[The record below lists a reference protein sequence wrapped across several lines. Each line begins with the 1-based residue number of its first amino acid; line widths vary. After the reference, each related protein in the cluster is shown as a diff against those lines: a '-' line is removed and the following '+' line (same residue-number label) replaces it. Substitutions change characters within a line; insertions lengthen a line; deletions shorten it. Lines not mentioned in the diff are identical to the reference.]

1 MWLSDHWSLVIASL
15 VISARLGADMSMSA
29 LFLAGRE
36 WLWPSIATLGLALVF
51 VAWSY
56 TRADAPRGIRLMCAA
71 LKILGL
77 AALAACLLEPMWTG
91 ERARPGANI
100 IAVIAD
106 NSQSMTLHGPDEKE
120 SRAAVLARMLT
131 DEKNNHWRSVLGENF
146 EVRNYL
152 ADSHLQGTQNFAE
165 LTFDGRTSALGNAL
179 TLLAERH
186 NGQPLAGVLLLTDG
200 VAADLADTSKLSGL
214 PPIHP
219 VVFGNDR
226 AANDIAITSTSTTQ
240 TSFED
245 APVSV
250 QAEVNATGFRGR
262 DVVAKLT
269 AVEAGKSGML
279 EKTAG
284 EQTLRVPDNS
294 DRIAF
299 RFQLRPEKSGVFFY
313 RLRVTSGESALEA
326 TTANNETIVAVDRG
340 HGPHRVL
347 YVSGRPNWEYKF
359 LSRAV
364 ESDDQIQLA
373 GLIRVAKREPK
384 FEFRGRDGE
393 SSNPLFRGFGN
404 QSKEDV
410 EQYDKPVLV
419 RLNTEDEFELKGGFP
434 KTPEELFKYEA
445 VIIDD
450 LEAAFFTADQMS
462 LMQRFVSERG
472 GSLLMLGGTES
483 FHDGAFQRTAIGDML
498 PVYLDRIHASLP
510 GAGLRLSLTREGWLQ
525 PWARLRAKEPEEE
538 ARLAALPAFDV
549 LNHVGDPK
557 PAATVVATVTDGQHQ
572 LPALLTQRFGRGRAA
587 SLLIGDFWQSGLGDE
602 GRMND
607 LERAWRQMTRWLV
620 ADVGARVEV
629 RLDPKPEAQA
639 MLIQVRARDAA
650 FQPLDNATVNI
661 KVQTIGRAGES
672 ATIALPAEAS
682 AGEAGLYEATYV
694 PRESGGYRVEAS
706 VTDQSG
712 AVAGSA
718 QAGWSTDLAAA
729 EFRSL
734 TPNRALMESLATK
747 TGGQVLTPDQLDAFV
762 RELPSRRVPV
772 TETWT
777 RPIWHTPA
785 MFLFALACFVAEWG
799 IRRKKGLA

>member
-1 MWLSDHWSLVIASL
+1 MIVT
-15 VISARLGADMSMSA
+15 GA

-36 WLWPSIATLGLALVF
+36 WLWPSAITLGLALVF

-56 TRADAPRGIRLMCAA
+56 TTANAPRGTRLTCAA

-100 IAVIAD
+100 IAIIAD
-106 NSQSMTLHGPDEKE
+106 NSQSMTLHGPDETE
-120 SRAAVLARMLT
+120 SRAAVLARVLT
-131 DEKNNHWRSVLGENF
+131 DEKSNQWRTVLAENF

-165 LTFDGRTSALGNAL
+165 ITFDGRTSALGNAL
-179 TLLAERH
+179 RLLAERH
-186 NGQPLAGVLLLTDG
+186 NGQPLAGVLLMTDG
-200 VAADLADTSKLSGL
+200 VAGDLTDPASLQGL
-214 PPIHP
+214 PPIFP

-226 AANDIAITSTSTTQ
+226 AANDIAITTTATTQ

-262 DVVAKLT
+262 EVIGKLT
-269 AVEAGKSGML
+269 AIEAGAPGAV
-279 EKTAG
+279 EKIVG
-284 EQTLRVPDNS
+284 EQTIRIPD
-294 DRIAF
+294 DTDKIAF
-299 RFQLRPEKSGVFFY
+299 RFQLRPEKSGVLFY
-313 RLRVTSGESALEA
+313 RLRVTPGESAIEA
-326 TTANNETIVAVDRG
+326 TMANNETILAVDRG
-340 HGPHRVL
+340 RGPHRML

-364 ESDDQIQLA
+364 EGDDQTQLV

-384 FEFRGRDGE
+384 FEFRGRTGE

-404 QSKEDV
+404 QSKEEI

-434 KTPEELFKYEA
+434 KTADELFKYEA

-462 LMQRFVSERG
+462 LVQRFVSERG
-472 GSLLMLGGTES
+472 GSLLMLGGAES

-498 PVYLDRIHASLP
+498 PVYLDRVSANAP
-510 GAGLRLSLTREGWLQ
+510 GAGLRLALHRDGWLQ
-525 PWARLRAKEPEEE
+525 PWARLRAKESEEE
-538 ARLAALPAFDV
+538 ARLAALPTFDV
-549 LNHVGDPK
+549 LNPAGDAK
-557 PAATVVATVTDGQHQ
+557 PAATVVATVTDGEHTF
-572 LPALLTQRFGRGRAA
+572 PALLTQRFGRGRTA
-587 SLLIGDFWQSGLGDE
+587 SMLIGDFWQSGLGDE
-602 GRMND
+602 ARMKD
-607 LERAWRQMTRWLV
+607 LERAWRQMSRWLV
-620 ADVGARVEV
+620 ADVPAPVEV
-629 RLDPKPEAQA
+629 RLEPKPDAQA
-639 MLIQVRARDAA
+639 MQIQVRARDAK
-650 FQPLDNATVNI
+650 FQALDNATVSLQ
-661 KVQTIGRAGES
+661 VQAVGRAGES
-672 ATIALPAEAS
+672 ATITLPAEAS

-706 VTDQSG
+706 VTDSGG
-712 AVAGSA
+712 AVAGKA
-718 QAGWSTDLAAA
+718 QAGWTTDLAAA

-734 TPNRALMESLATK
+734 TPNRALMESLATQ
-747 TGGQVLTPDQLDAFV
+747 TGGQVVAPEKLDEFV
-762 RELPSRRVPV
+762 RDLPSRRAPV

-785 MFLFALACFVAEWG
+785 MFLFALACFVVEWG
-799 IRRKKGLA
+799 LRRKKGLA

>member
-1 MWLSDHWSLVIASL
+1 MTA
-15 VISARLGADMSMSA
+15 A

-36 WLWPSIATLGLALVF
+36 WLWPSVITLGLAFVF

-56 TRADAPRGIRLMCAA
+56 ARTDAPRGLRLACAA

-100 IAVIAD
+100 FAVIAD

-120 SRAAVLARMLT
+120 SRAALLARLLT
-131 DEKNNHWRSVLGENF
+131 DEKSNRWRTVLADNF

-152 ADSHLQGTQNFAE
+152 ADSHLQNTQTFAE

-179 TLLAERH
+179 RLLAERH
-186 NGQPLAGVLLLTDG
+186 HGQPLAGVLLLTDG
-200 VAADLADTSKLSGL
+200 VAADLADTVNLQGL
-214 PPIHP
+214 PPIFP

-226 AANDIAITSTSTTQ
+226 AANDIAITSTATTQ

-250 QAEVNATGFRGR
+250 QADVNATGFRGSE
-262 DVVAKLT
+262 VVGKLT

-279 EKTAG
+279 EKVVG
-284 EQTLRVPDNS
+284 EETVRVPADS
-294 DRIAF
+294 DRVAF
-299 RFQLRPEKSGVFFY
+299 RFQLRPDKSGVLFY

-340 HGPHRVL
+340 RGPHRIL

-359 LSRAV
+359 LARAV
-364 ESDDQIQLA
+364 EGDDQTQLV

-384 FEFRGRDGE
+384 FEFRGRTGE

-404 QSKEDV
+404 QSKEEI

-434 KTPEELFKYEA
+434 KTAEELFKYEA
-445 VIIDD
+445 VILDD
-450 LEAAFFTADQMS
+450 LESAFFTADQMS
-462 LMQRFVSERG
+462 LVQRFVSERG
-472 GSLLMLGGTES
+472 GSLLMLGGAES
-483 FHDGAFQRTAIGDML
+483 FRDGAFQRTAIGDML
-498 PVYLDRIHASLP
+498 PVYLDRVSVGTPGASL
-510 GAGLRLSLTREGWLQ
+510 RLALNRDGWLQ
-525 PWARLRAKEPEEE
+525 PWARLRAKEADEQT
-538 ARLAALPAFDV
+538 RLAALPTFDV
-549 LNHVGDPK
+549 LNHAGEPK
-557 PAATVVATVTDGQHQ
+557 PAATVVASVADGANKY
-572 LPALLTQRFGRGRAA
+572 PALLTQRFGRGRTA
-587 SLLIGDFWQSGLGDE
+587 SMLLGDFWQSGLGDE
-602 GRMND
+602 TRMKD

-620 ADVGARVEV
+620 ADVAAPVEV
-629 RLDPKPEAQA
+629 RLEAKPDAQA
-639 MLIQVRARDAA
+639 MLIQVRARDAK
-650 FQPLDNATVNI
+650 FQPLDNASVNI
-661 KVQTIGRAGES
+661 KVQVVGRAGES
-672 ATIALPAEAS
+672 ATISLPAEAS
-682 AGEAGLYEATYV
+682 PSEAGLYEATYI
-694 PRESGGYRVEAS
+694 PRESGGYRVDAS

-712 AVAGSA
+712 AVAGTA

-747 TGGQVLTPDQLDAFV
+747 TGGQVVTPDQLDAFV
-762 RELPSRRVPV
+762 RELPARRAPV

-785 MFLFALACFVAEWG
+785 LFLFALACFVAEWG
-799 IRRKKGLA
+799 MRRKKGLA

>member
-1 MWLSDHWSLVIASL
+1 MIFA
-15 VISARLGADMSMSA
+15 A

-36 WLWPSIATLGLALVF
+36 WLLPAAFVFGLALLF

-56 TRADAPRGIRLMCAA
+56 TRADAPHGTRLACAV

-100 IAVIAD
+100 FAVIAD

-120 SRAAVLARMLT
+120 TRAALLARLLT
-131 DEKNNHWRSVLGENF
+131 DEKSNHWRGVLGDNF

-165 LTFDGRTSALGNAL
+165 LSFAGRTSALGSAL
-179 TLLAERH
+179 RLLAERH
-186 NGQPLAGVLLLTDG
+186 AGQPLAGVLLLTDG
-200 VAADLADTSKLSGL
+200 VAADLEDSTSLPGL
-214 PPIHP
+214 PPIYP
-219 VVFGNDR
+219 VVLGSDR
-226 AANDIAITSTSTTQ
+226 AANDIAITSTASTQ

-250 QAEVNATGFRGR
+250 QAEVSATGFRGR
-262 DVVAKLT
+262 DVVGKLT
-269 AVEAGKSGML
+269 AVEAGTSGML
-279 EKTAG
+279 ETAAG
-284 EQTLRVPDNS
+284 EQTVRVPEDS
-294 DRIAF
+294 DRLSF
-299 RFQLRPEKSGVFFY
+299 RFQLRPAKSGVLFY
-313 RLRVTSGESALEA
+313 RLRVTSLESAREA
-326 TTANNETIVAVDRG
+326 TTANNETIVTVDRG
-340 HGPHRVL
+340 RGPHRIL

-359 LSRAV
+359 LARAV
-364 ESDDQIQLA
+364 EGDDQTQLVA
-373 GLIRVAKREPK
+373 LVRIAKREAK
-384 FEFRGRDGE
+384 FEFRGRTGE

-404 QSKEDV
+404 QSKEEI

-445 VIIDD
+445 VILDD

-462 LMQRFVSERG
+462 LVQRFVSERG
-472 GSLLMLGGTES
+472 GSLLMLGGAES

-498 PVYLDRIHASLP
+498 PVYLDRVNGATP
-510 GAGLRLSLTREGWLQ
+510 GAGLRLALTREGWLQ
-525 PWARLRAKEPEEE
+525 PWVRLRAKEPEEE
-538 ARLAALPAFDV
+538 ARLGALPVFDV
-549 LNHVGDPK
+549 LNHAGEPK

-572 LPALLTQRFGRGRAA
+572 FPALLTQRFGRGRTA
-587 SLLIGDFWQSGLGDE
+587 SMLIGDFWQSGLGDE
-602 GRMND
+602 ARMKD

-620 ADVGARVEV
+620 ADVAASVEV
-629 RLDPKPEAQA
+629 RLEPKPDAQA
-639 MLIQVRARDAA
+639 MLIQVRARDAK
-650 FQPLDNATVNI
+650 FQPLDNATVHI
-661 KVQTIGRAGES
+661 KVQPVGRAGEG
-672 ATIALPAEAS
+672 ATITLPAEAS

-706 VTDQSG
+706 VTEQSG
-712 AVAGSA
+712 AVAGNS

-729 EFRSL
+729 EFRTL
-734 TPNRALMESLATK
+734 TPNRALMESLATQ
-747 TGGQVLTPDQLDAFV
+747 TGGEVVAPEKLDEFV
-762 RELPSRRVPV
+762 RELPARRAPV
-772 TETWT
+772 TEMWT

-799 IRRKKGLA
+799 LRRRKGLA

>member
-1 MWLSDHWSLVIASL
+1 MLVPIAEM
-15 VISARLGADMSMSA
+15 IFAA

-36 WLWPSIATLGLALVF
+36 WLWPSVITLGVALPF

-56 TRADAPRGIRLMCAA
+56 SRANAPSGIRLACAA
-71 LKILGL
+71 LKLLGL

-91 ERARPGANI
+91 DRARPGANI

-106 NSQSMTLHGPDEKE
+106 NSQSMTLHGADEKE

-131 DEKNNHWRSVLGENF
+131 DEKSNQWRTVLGENF

-152 ADSHLQGTQNFAE
+152 ADSRLQGTQNFAE

-179 TLLAERH
+179 RLLAERSA
-186 NGQPLAGVLLLTDG
+186 GQPLAGVILLTDG
-200 VAADLADTSKLSGL
+200 VAADLTDPASLQGL
-214 PPIHP
+214 PPIFP

-226 AANDIAITSTSTTQ
+226 AANDLAITSTATTQ

-250 QAEVNATGFRGR
+250 QAEVSATGFRGR
-262 DVVAKLT
+262 EVVGKLT
-269 AVEAGKSGML
+269 AVEAGKSDAP
-279 EKTAG
+279 EKIVG
-284 EQTLRVPDNS
+284 EQTLRVPDDS
-294 DRIAF
+294 DKLAF
-299 RFQLRPEKSGVFFY
+299 RFQLRPEKSGVLFY

-340 HGPHRVL
+340 HGPHRIL

-359 LSRAV
+359 LARAV
-364 ESDDQIQLA
+364 EGDDQTQLV

-384 FEFRGRDGE
+384 FEFLGRHGE

-404 QSKEDV
+404 QSKEEV

-434 KTPEELFKYEA
+434 KTAEELFKYEA
-445 VIIDD
+445 VILDD

-462 LMQRFVSERG
+462 LVQRFVSERG
-472 GSLLMLGGTES
+472 GSLMMLGGAES
-483 FHDGAFQRTAIGDML
+483 FHDGGFQRTAIGDML
-498 PVYLDRIHASLP
+498 PVYLDRVEAAVP
-510 GAGLRLSLTREGWLQ
+510 ATGLRLALTREGWLQ
-525 PWARLRAKEPEEE
+525 PWARLRAREPDEEK
-538 ARLAALPAFDV
+538 RLADLPAFDV
-549 LNHVGDPK
+549 LNHAGEAK
-557 PAATVVATVTDGQHQ
+557 PAATVVATVTDGEHQ
-572 LPALLTQRFGRGRAA
+572 FPALLTQRFGRGRTA
-587 SLLIGDFWQSGLGDE
+587 SMLIGDFWQSGLGDE
-602 GRMND
+602 ARMKD

-620 ADVGARVEV
+620 ADVGANVEV
-629 RLDPKPEAQA
+629 RLEPKPDAQA
-639 MLIQVRARDAA
+639 MQIQVRARDAK
-650 FQPLDNATVNI
+650 FQALDNATVNI
-661 KVQTIGRAGES
+661 TVQAVGRAGES
-672 ATIALPAEAS
+672 ATVTLPAEAS
-682 AGEAGLYEATYV
+682 ADEAGLYEASYV
-694 PRESGGYRVEAS
+694 PRESGGYRVDAT

-712 AVAGSA
+712 AVAGKA
-718 QAGWSTDLAAA
+718 RAGWSTDLAAA

-734 TPNRALMESLATK
+734 TPNRALMESLATQ
-747 TGGQVLTPDQLDAFV
+747 TGGQVVAPEKLDEFV
-762 RELPSRRVPV
+762 RELPSRRAPV

-799 IRRKKGLA
+799 LRRKKGLA